1 MTQQPA
7 SVEAGTRKRSAVRF
21 FALSMAV
28 LLLSSIFIWGFQSNW
43 GKVDIRRLQLIGEG
57 GTKIST
63 LAYIPHTAS
72 AESPAPCVVIYHGRS
87 NQGHSNDTWSMELA
101 RRGYVVLSPDLTGGG
116 ESSVE
121 GGGQDRELRA
131 VQAAYVARYALSLD
145 IVDPTQLNLVGY
157 SLGTMT
163 TTMVAERMPDQVKS
177 CLFVMGPFMVRRN
190 MPVIDSL
197 LKEHDITV
205 GFIKADCDQ
214 YDFNFIGDA
223 QACRE
228 SVSSD
233 LGLDYVIEPNS
244 VTPMGATS
252 TLRYYEVNG
261 SMHQTGNISGETIT
275 TIIEF
280 ENSLNNAPV
289 QLSDSDQAWL
299 PQQLFSGIAC
309 ITMMFALAALLDLL
323 MQTEFFGSMA
333 FARAPRKELCGLKAW
348 SIDILFTFV
357 IPAALFIPVSTWGM
371 AWFAKNPILTSQN
384 LNGIMLWLLVA
395 MMLIGVVRTIFK
407 ASQRKKA
414 GETIA
419 LSDYCIAPIGEK
431 KFNWGYVGKSI
442 LLAVIVVCFFGLWM
456 TAMEGF
462 FGINYQVWNL
472 STYLKPSPERIIK
485 SIPYMLIIFVVMASG
500 NINQRVLP
508 STGNERKDI
517 WIAVTVNTV
526 LTASAL
532 FFLLLVQY
540 GGSFLY
546 GTGET
551 FFKQNGG
558 STGALDFAFGYCYMM
573 GGTTGVVTYF
583 YRKYGNVIP
592 AVITCSV
599 FAGLFTLAG
608 FTLVL

>member
-1 MTQQPA
+1 MAQKAT
-7 SVEAGTRKRSAVRF
+7 SGKAGRHGARF
-21 FALSMAV
+21 LALSLAV
-28 LLLSSIFIWGFQSNW
+28 LLISSIFIWGFQTDW
-43 GKVDIRRLQLIGEG
+43 GSVSIRRLQLVGEN

-63 LAYIPHTAS
+63 LLYLPKTATKDT
-72 AESPAPCVVIYHGRS
+72 PAPCVVIYHGRS

-116 ESSVE
+116 ESAVE
-121 GGGQDRELRA
+121 GGGLDRDARA
-131 VQAAYVARYALSLD
+131 RQAAFVARYALTMD
-145 IVDPTQLNLVGY
+145 VVDPDYLNLVGY
-157 SLGTMT
+157 SLGTQT
-163 TTMVAERMPDQVKS
+163 TTLVAEMMPDQIHS
-177 CLFVMGPFMVRRN
+177 CLNVMGPFMVRRN
-190 MPVIDSL
+190 MPTIDSL

-228 SVSSD
+228 SVSAD
-233 LGLDYVIEPNS
+233 LGLDYTIEANS
-244 VTPMGATS
+244 VTPMGETS

-275 TIIEF
+275 TIIQF
-280 ENSLNNAPV
+280 ENSLNDAPV
-289 QLSDSDQAWL
+289 AREDADQAWAA
-299 PQQLFSGIAC
+299 QQIFSGVAC
-309 ITMMFALAALLDLL
+309 VTMMVALAAMLDLL
-323 MQTEFFGSMA
+323 MQSKFFGSMA
-333 FARAPRKELCGLKAW
+333 FPRVPRKEQRGVKAW
-348 SIDILFTFV
+348 ALDILFVFV

-371 AWFAKNPILTSQN
+371 AWFAKSKILTSQN

-395 MMLIGVVRTIFK
+395 MMLIGVIRTVIK
-407 ASQRKKA
+407 AARRKKA

-419 LSDYCIAPIGEK
+419 LSDYCIAPQGET
-431 KFNWGYVGKSI
+431 KFNWSYVWKSL
-442 LLAVIVVCFFGLWM
+442 LLAFIVVCFFGLWM

-462 FGINYQVWNL
+462 FGIDYQVWNL
-472 STYLKPSPERIIK
+472 STYLKPSPERIVK

-508 STGNERKDI
+508 STGNERKDM

-573 GGTTGVVTYF
+573 GGTTGVVTYI

-592 AVITCSV
+592 AVIPCAV
-599 FAGLFTLAG
+599 FCGLFTLAS
-608 FTLVL
+608 FTLVS

>member
-1 MTQQPA
+1 MTQL
-7 SVEAGTRKRSAVRF
+7 STSAGTRKGSAVRF
-21 FALSMAV
+21 FALSMAI
-28 LLLSSIFIWGFQSNW
+28 LLLASICIWGFQSGW
-43 GKVDIRRLQLIGEG
+43 GKVDIRRLQLVGEN

-63 LAYIPHTAS
+63 LVYIPHTAS
-72 AESPAPCVVIYHGRS
+72 AETPAPCAVIYHGRS

-121 GGGQDRELRA
+121 GGGLDRELRA
-131 VQAAYVARYALSLD
+131 RQAACVARYALSLD
-145 IVDPTQLNLVGY
+145 IVDPAQVNLIGY
-157 SLGTMT
+157 SLGTQT
-163 TTMVAERMPDQVKS
+163 TTMVADSMPDQINS
-177 CLFVMGPFMVRRN
+177 CLLVMGPFMVRRN
-190 MPVIDSL
+190 MSTINSL
-197 LKEHDITV
+197 LREHDITF

-223 QACRE
+223 QACRAC
-228 SVSSD
+228 VSEE
-233 LGLDYVIEPNS
+233 LGIDHVIEANS
-244 VTPMGATS
+244 VTPMGETS

-261 SMHQTGNISGETIT
+261 AMHQTGNISGETIT

-289 QLSDSDQAWL
+289 RLADSDQAWV

-309 ITMMFALAALLDLL
+309 VTMMFALAALMDLL

-333 FARAPRKELCGLKAW
+333 FARVPRKELRGAKAW
-348 SIDILFTFV
+348 CLDILFTFV

-371 AWFAKNPILTSQN
+371 SWFAKNPVLTSQN

-395 MMLIGVVRTIFK
+395 MMLIGVARTVYK
-407 ASQRKKA
+407 AAKRRKA

-419 LSDYCIAPIGEK
+419 LSDYCIAPAGSK
-431 KFNWGYVGKSI
+431 KFNWGYVGKGLI
-442 LLAVIVVCFFGLWM
+442 MALIVVSFFGLWM

-462 FGINYQVWNL
+462 FGIDYQVWNL
-472 STYLKPSPERIIK
+472 STYLKPSPSRIVK

-508 STGNERKDI
+508 STGNERKDM

-583 YRKYGNVIP
+583 YRKYGNVVP
-592 AVITCSV
+592 AVIVCSV